1 MPESESSRGRRGVSG
16 DVCQG
21 YQAWLQGLILNS
33 KSAITRLTVLA
44 QQNVAFASSI
54 ASLVEAQMAK
64 APPSQKL
71 PVIYLMDS
79 IVKNV
84 GGEYLK
90 AFAPNLVETFLSVFE
105 KVDIETR
112 KSLFLLRSTWDR
124 IFPLE
129 KLHALDVR
137 VKSLDPAW
145 PVKPLPP
152 DGNAAGTPVSP
163 QPAVASPEE
172 CTAPA
177 CARAAAPA
185 PPALAETPKPL
196 TQEQL
201 LRQQVLEKEKELLE
215 VRQKISELEQ
225 AQAQLCPEAQSNPC
239 LKPVLAFSSQQGEE
253 HQALAECPHQRHQE
267 ICPAAGRILSPRAP
281 KQQHCLGLRFEG
293 PPGQPLGPHGQPG
306 GGIRFEEPHGQPL
319 GPQGLS
325 GQFNTEVPLRFDGH
339 CQPAS
344 GFDLPL
350 GLQGVPFQNM
360 APHAPSRLGMSP
372 CGQGGPF
379 VQHPE
384 QGSHRP
390 SHRMQ
395 LQSTAGP
402 GAQDCPRRAGAQH
415 WDATAPQGPQH
426 GSFRNISMG
435 SRQVPVTFAQPGPC
449 GQAQQHWPHPGSLVQ
464 NPAGALPLSRPDNHL
479 GQLHVNELF
488 ARLLSAG
495 ILHLPNPAPTSA
507 QGNEPSAQP
516 AAEGKAAEQK
526 EDVPDLT
533 DFQVEELRQR
543 YSSAINAL
551 HTGIQCGSCGVRLAT
566 SQGYAEHLDWHYG
579 RNRSRKAAGRAAAHR
594 QWYCSSAEWIEFA
607 AAADLQKTAKSQIF
621 ERAHEAVLK
630 ARQASKKDEI
640 QSVPAG
646 PAGAAE
652 SCEICQ
658 EQFEQYWDDEEEE
671 WRLRNAI
678 RVDAKIYHPS
688 CYKD

>member
-172 CTAPA
+172 CTALA
-177 CARAAAPA
+177 CARAAASA

-225 AQAQLCPEAQSNPC
+225 AQAQ
-239 LKPVLAFSSQQGEE
+239 
-253 HQALAECPHQRHQE
+253 AL
-267 ICPAAGRILSPRAP
+267 
-281 KQQHCLGLRFEG
+281 
-293 PPGQPLGPHGQPG
+293 G
-306 GGIRFEEPHGQPL
+306 GK
-319 GPQGLS
+319 
-325 GQFNTEVPLRFDGH
+325 
-339 CQPAS
+339 
-344 GFDLPL
+344 
-350 GLQGVPFQNM
+350 
-360 APHAPSRLGMSP
+360 
-372 CGQGGPF
+372 
-379 VQHPE
+379 VQ
-384 QGSHRP
+384 
-390 SHRMQ
+390 
-395 LQSTAGP
+395 
-402 GAQDCPRRAGAQH
+402 
-415 WDATAPQGPQH
+415 
-426 GSFRNISMG
+426 I
-435 SRQVPVTFAQPGPC
+435 VK
-449 GQAQQHWPHPGSLVQ
+449 
-464 NPAGALPLSRPDNHL
+464 AGALPLSRPDNHL